1 MKFDNVSKN
10 GDYGLEDNPEYTK
23 NNLRN
28 HNCSKSIWKLCSR
41 SKIKQKYNRLYKK
54 GFNSK

>member
-23 NNLRN
+23 NNSRN
-28 HNCSKSIWKLCSR
+28 HNCSKSI
-41 SKIKQKYNRLYKK
+41 
-54 GFNSK
+54 

>member
-23 NNLRN
+23 NNSRN
-28 HNCSKSIWKLCSR
+28 HNCSKLI
-41 SKIKQKYNRLYKK
+41 
-54 GFNSK
+54 